1 MSMPRKH
8 RQSCPEQNQERLLH
22 PEELKHLIPEFS
34 EGTGMTRWLQ
44 TIEHYAGMYGW
55 TDATC
60 LLYASCRLVGA
71 ALEWYNGFRNIIN
84 SYAAFRLM
92 LVKAFPDHRNEAD
105 VHQELQ
111 QVAKQSN
118 ESYEHFVFRVN
129 ALGISGGVSTEAI
142 IVYVIRG
149 LSHDP
154 IYESLISRQYEDIY
168 QLLDHIK

>member
-1 MSMPRKH
+1 MPRQKRH
-8 RQSCPEQNQERLLH
+8 ESPEAIQERLLH

-34 EGTGMTRWLQ
+34 EGTGVTRWLQ
-44 TIEHYAGMYGW
+44 TIEHYARMYGW

-71 ALEWYNGFRNIIN
+71 ALEWYNGFRNVID
-84 SYAAFRLM
+84 SYAAFRVM

-105 VHQELQ
+105 IHQELQ
-111 QVAKQSN
+111 QAMKHPT

-129 ALGISGGVSTEAI
+129 ALGLSGQVSTQAI

-154 IYESLISRQYEDIY
+154 IYESLISRQYLDIY
-168 QLLDHIK
+168 QLLDHR